1 MKMRGADCSGKER
14 KKKWT
19 REAARRSAAMTGAVQ
34 GGNGGEE
41 AAATRRRRRGAS
53 GSQQEGARVLRRTWA
68 VTHGCSLPSSGSLIA
83 FLLSVKSQ
91 VPSEAV
97 EVLLEAGDFV
107 GWASFFV
114 ADFRSAQ
121 VTPAYNFVGSST
133 CQRWLPPASS
143 CIKLNS
149 DAASNLRLNRDGH
162 GVVFRDY
169 AGLEL
174 AVEAGFAGI
183 VVESDS
189 LILVNAVNSTLFPF
203 SEVRKSGV
211 NLCIDVGIN
220 HVENAQ
226 RLALSRRPFTLSF
239 VKAQVLPS

>member
-14 KKKWT
+14 KKKRT

-53 GSQQEGARVLRRTWA
+53 GSQQEGARAR
-68 VTHGCSLPSSGSLIA
+68 
-83 FLLSVKSQ
+83 VKSQ

-97 EVLLEAGDFV
+97 E
-107 GWASFFV
+107 ASFFV

-169 AGLEL
+169 AGWVLL
-174 AVEAGFAGI
+174 AAASGFLG
-183 VVESDS
+183 SFYP
-189 LILVNAVNSTLFPF
+189 LVL
-203 SEVRKSGV
+203 
-211 NLCIDVGIN
+211 
-220 HVENAQ
+220 
-226 RLALSRRPFTLSF
+226 
-239 VKAQVLPS
+239 

>member
-1 MKMRGADCSGKER
+1 MRGADCSGKER

-53 GSQQEGARVLRRTWA
+53 GSQQEGARVR
-68 VTHGCSLPSSGSLIA
+68 
-83 FLLSVKSQ
+83 VKSQ

-97 EVLLEAGDFV
+97 EVFLVTLFSVFGPVEIILLTQ
-107 GWASFFV
+107 
-114 ADFRSAQ
+114 AQ

-169 AGLEL
+169 AGWVLL
-174 AVEAGFAGI
+174 AAASGFLG
-183 VVESDS
+183 SFS
-189 LILVNAVNSTLFPF
+189 PLVL
-203 SEVRKSGV
+203 
-211 NLCIDVGIN
+211 
-220 HVENAQ
+220 
-226 RLALSRRPFTLSF
+226 
-239 VKAQVLPS
+239 